1 MSFLYEKQAK
11 SGEPMPD
18 GLTMPEQMYYQALA
32 LLSAR
37 YKFGAISAEDS
48 VREKRLLEREYKN
61 MLGKEKYIS
70 AAVTLWANI
79 ENASVAFAKDPTIEN
94 AYKMHEAVYGRVL
107 AHREGDDER

>member
-1 MSFLYEKQAK
+1 MSFLYERQAK
-11 SGEPMPD
+11 AGEPMPD

-37 YKFGAISAEDS
+37 YKYGVITAEES
-48 VREKRLLEREYKN
+48 IREKRLLEQEYCN

-70 AAVTLWANI
+70 ACVSLWSNV
-79 ENASVAFAKDPTIEN
+79 ENASIAFAKEPNMEN

-107 AHREGDDER
+107 AHQEGGDE